1 MKSFLLK
8 DNTPILKW
16 GLLPDGVF
24 FEGNIPEGYSLAICP
39 TNEKQIILDV
49 DNKNGKC
56 GFDHIPK
63 LILEEL
69 NNTFWYYTKSGG
81 AHYFLN
87 YTGDKLLKN
96 CSTKYGLDL
105 RIGANKKTGNNGG
118 YVKYNHNVD
127 IRECIPLIKETS
139 VDMNKWLEELF
150 S

>member
-8 DNTPILKW
+8 SGHPIIKFS
-16 GLLPDGVF
+16 LLPDNTF
-24 FEGNIPEGYSLAICP
+24 YEGTIPEGYALAICP

-56 GFDHIPK
+56 GFDHIPFN
-63 LILEEL
+63 INVEL
-69 NNTFWYYTKSGG
+69 GRSFNYYTKSGG

-96 CSTKYGLDL
+96 CATEFGLDL
-105 RIGANKKTGNNGG
+105 RIGANKATKNAGG
-118 YVKYNHNVD
+118 YVRYNGSIPVKE
-127 IRECIPLIKETS
+127 IEPLIKLTS
-139 VDMNKWLEELF
+139 PELNIWLEKLF